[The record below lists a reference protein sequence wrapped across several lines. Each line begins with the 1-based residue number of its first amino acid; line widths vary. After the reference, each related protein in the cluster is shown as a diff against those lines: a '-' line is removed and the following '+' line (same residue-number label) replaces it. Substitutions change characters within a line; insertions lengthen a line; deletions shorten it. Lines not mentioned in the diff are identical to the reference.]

1 MRYLYGLIFA
11 TSLCVIPS
19 VSHAAAPSSTSAQA
33 RAAATVATP
42 ASKQAQP
49 GATANA
55 GAKGQADDKARY
67 AEREAESSEAQDY
80 RGGDTVVIGATTA
93 TAILAVLLLIVLI

>member
-11 TSLCVIPS
+11 TSLCVVPS
-19 VSHAAAPSSTSAQA
+19 LSQ
-33 RAAATVATP
+33 AATATSGQATVVTP
-42 ASKQAQP
+42 AASKQAQRESAQ
-49 GATANA
+49 GQAAD
-55 GAKGQADDKARY
+55 QADDKSRY

-80 RGGDTVVIGATTA
+80 RGGDTVVIGASAA